1 MPQIKGVVQGAMVLK
16 VIISRSA
23 FEFVSILS
31 TLQDSIIE
39 NMTLDDFK
47 TAIFPKVKGSW
58 NLHNQIPDL
67 GFFIMLSSVCGII
80 GNKGQ
85 ANYAAGGAFQDAL
98 CHYRRARGLPAVTID
113 LGQVSSVGYVAE
125 SGNKIVSLER
135 IGVRPLDTAKIHRL
149 LETCI
154 STTTPAQIITGI
166 NTGPGSH
173 WDEQTWAK
181 DARFASLKYRKVETV
196 DVITQSSGTDSI
208 LATLATT
215 TSAEESQAVLGK
227 ALTTKL
233 ASMFMVSVDSIAPT
247 QRLNE
252 LGVDSLVAVEL
263 KNWLASSVGC
273 EISIF
278 ELTNNTSLKE
288 LVATLVGKWR

>member
-1 MPQIKGVVQGAMVLK
+1 M
-16 VIISRSA
+16 
-23 FEFVSILS
+23 
-31 TLQDSIIE
+31 QDSIIE

-47 TAIFPKVKGSW
+47 TAIMPKVKGSW

-67 GFFIMLSSVCGII
+67 DFFIMLSSVCGII

-98 CHYRRARGLPAVTID
+98 CHYRRARGLPAVSID
-113 LGQVSSVGYVAE
+113 LGQVNSVGYVAE

-135 IGVRPLDTAKIHRL
+135 IGVRPLDMDKIHRL

-154 STTTPAQIITGI
+154 STTTPAQIIIGI
-166 NTGPGSH
+166 NTGPGAH
-173 WDEQTWAK
+173 WEVQSWAK
-181 DARFASLKYRKVETV
+181 DSRFTPLKYRKVETLHAV
-196 DVITQSSGTDSI
+196 TESSGTDSI

-215 TSAEESQAVLGK
+215 TSAEESQAVVTK
-227 ALTTKL
+227 ALTMKL
-233 ASMFMVSVDSIAPT
+233 ASMFMVSVESIAST

-263 KNWLASSVGC
+263 KNWLASSVRS
-273 EISIF
+273 EVSIF

-288 LVATLVGKWR
+288 LAATIVAKRG